1 MSKQESFLYVLISG
15 IILIL
20 ILAGFIEQGFLDT
33 LRGLVALQAHPARL
47 IHDFTALE
55 GAGAALVNSGLVS
68 ALALTLVKLAKV
80 RLAGPTI
87 AAILTIMGFS
97 LFGKTLLNVGPIIF
111 GVYLSA
117 KVGRKPFAAYL
128 LIALFGT
135 ALGPLVTYL
144 VFQAGLTGLSSVLVG
159 ILGGT
164 VTGFFLPS
172 IAISMLHLHQGY
184 NLYNIGFSCGFF
196 GLFAA
201 SILAAAK
208 MKIDIQVIW
217 NQEPSL
223 TLITLIP
230 LTSVICIGSGILLGK
245 KKAFTDFLAIQKIP
259 GRLPS
264 DFVDQVS
271 AEGTLVN
278 MGLLG
283 LLGSGYVF
291 IVGGDFNGPVLGG
304 LFTLM
309 GFGAFGKHLKN
320 CWPIV
325 TGVTLSCFVFGKNLA
340 APGPILAAL
349 FGTTLAPLA
358 GQFGVFI
365 GIAAGFVHLVMVERT
380 AAWHGGLDLYNNGF
394 SGGLTATLF
403 VAILEWLKTTK
414 ESRKEGTQ

>member
-1 MSKQESFLYVLISG
+1 MSG
-15 IILIL
+15 IVLLLIV
-20 ILAGFIEQGFLDT
+20 AGFIEQGFEAT
-33 LRGLVALQAHPARL
+33 LKGLVALQAHPARL

-55 GAGAALVNSGLVS
+55 GVGAALVNSGLVS
-68 ALALTLVKLAKV
+68 ILSLVLVKLAKV

-87 AAILTIMGFS
+87 AAILTIMGFA
-97 LFGKTLLNVGPIIF
+97 LFGKTLLNVIPIMF

-117 KVGRKPFAAYL
+117 KVARKPFAAYL
-128 LIALFGT
+128 LMALFGT
-135 ALGPLVTYL
+135 ALGPLVTFL
-144 VFQAGLTGLSSVLVG
+144 VFQSELTGTLSVIVGVLAG
-159 ILGGT
+159 II
-164 VTGFFLPS
+164 TGFFLPS

-201 SILAAAK
+201 SLLAATK
-208 MKIDIQVIW
+208 LKIDIQVIW
-217 NQEPSL
+217 NREPSFIL
-223 TLITLIP
+223 TALIP
-230 LTSVICIGSGILLGK
+230 LISIACIGSGILLGK
-245 KKAFTDFLAIQKIP
+245 KKAFTDFLAIQRIP

-283 LLGSGYVF
+283 LLGSVYVF
-291 IVGGDFNGPVLGG
+291 IVQGDFNGPVLGG

-309 GFGAFGKHLKN
+309 GFGAFGKHVKN

-325 TGVTLSCFVFGKNLA
+325 IGVVISCFVFSKSLA

-358 GQFGVFI
+358 GQFGVLV
-365 GIAAGFVHLVMVERT
+365 GVAAGFVHLVVVERT

-403 VAILEWLKTTK
+403 VAILEWLKTIK
-414 ESRKEGTQ
+414 ESRKEGTS

>member
-1 MSKQESFLYVLISG
+1 MGGIVL
-15 IILIL
+15 LL
-20 ILAGFIEQGFLDT
+20 ILAGFIEQGFEAT
-33 LRGLVALQAHPARL
+33 LKGLVALQARPARL

-55 GAGAALVNSGLVS
+55 GVGATLVNSGLVS
-68 ALALTLVKLAKV
+68 ALSLILVRLTKV

-87 AAILTIMGFS
+87 AAFLTIMGFS
-97 LFGKTLLNVGPIIF
+97 LFGKTLLNVVPIIF

-117 KVGRKPFAAYL
+117 KVAGKPFAAYL

-135 ALGPLVTYL
+135 AMGPIVTYL
-144 VFQAGLTGLSSVLVG
+144 VFQSGLNGIYAVLVG

-217 NQEPSL
+217 NRDPSL
-223 TLITLIP
+223 TLTALIP
-230 LTSVICIGSGILLGK
+230 IISIVCMVSGILLGK

-283 LLGSGYVF
+283 LLGSAYVF
-291 IVGGDFNGPVLGG
+291 IVQGDFNGPVVGG

-309 GFGAFGKHLKN
+309 GFGAFGKHVKN
-320 CWPIV
+320 CWPV
-325 TGVTLSCFVFGKNLA
+325 VMGVVLSCFVFGKSLA

-358 GQFGVFI
+358 GQFGVLV
-365 GIAAGFVHLVMVERT
+365 GVAAGFVHLVVVERT

-414 ESRKEGTQ
+414 EKREGP

>member
-1 MSKQESFLYVLISG
+1 LAKSESFLYILMSG
-15 IILIL
+15 IVLLL

-87 AAILTIMGFS
+87 AAFLTIMGFS

-184 NLYNIGFSCGFF
+184 NL
-196 GLFAA
+196 
-201 SILAAAK
+201 
-208 MKIDIQVIW
+208 
-217 NQEPSL
+217 
-223 TLITLIP
+223 
-230 LTSVICIGSGILLGK
+230 
-245 KKAFTDFLAIQKIP
+245 
-259 GRLPS
+259 
-264 DFVDQVS
+264 
-271 AEGTLVN
+271 
-278 MGLLG
+278 
-283 LLGSGYVF
+283 
-291 IVGGDFNGPVLGG
+291 
-304 LFTLM
+304 
-309 GFGAFGKHLKN
+309 
-320 CWPIV
+320 
-325 TGVTLSCFVFGKNLA
+325 
-340 APGPILAAL
+340 
-349 FGTTLAPLA
+349 
-358 GQFGVFI
+358 
-365 GIAAGFVHLVMVERT
+365 
-380 AAWHGGLDLYNNGF
+380 
-394 SGGLTATLF
+394 
-403 VAILEWLKTTK
+403 
-414 ESRKEGTQ
+414 